1 MMPNADA
8 DQPAHASPIFAAL
21 LSLLWP
27 GLGQIYARAWKRGL
41 SLLLGVPAQ
50 AALFYGVTQSYA
62 IAAQWLIFSVSLVG
76 MIWLWNVWDAYLT
89 AKGAKSSAAAPV
101 LLIIA
106 LNLVAA
112 WIVTDIR
119 VPKLHAQQRSVIR
132 RILSGLAC
140 PDFVARKTKRVEVVG
155 KYIVLGPGAPRS
167 LEQETDEKTGPHIT
181 LTPIKVVPQEIVTVW
196 GRNFARDKPGKLLL
210 LGANEVEV
218 GTFRTDDKGRFK
230 ASFVNP
236 RDIPGSY
243 FVRARQVAETG
254 GWQISETLADTAPRM
269 LETIYL
275 ALVGTALALVFALP
289 LSFFGARNLMSGA
302 LPLRLIYGLTRGL
315 FTVLRSVEV
324 LIIAVI
330 AVAAVGI
337 GPFAGVLALAI
348 HGVGA
353 LGKLYSEAI
362 ESIEHG
368 PIEAIRSTGANELQ
382 VVIYGVVPQVVP
394 QFIAFTLYRWDIN
407 VRMATVIGLVGGGGI
422 GYQLIQYMNLLQWR
436 QAATA
441 IWLIAGVVMLMD
453 YASAVIRERIV

>member
-1 MMPNADA
+1 MPNAHA
-8 DQPAHASPIFAAL
+8 DRRFHGSPILAAL
-21 LSLLWP
+21 LSALWP
-27 GLGQIYARAWKRGL
+27 GLGQLYARAWKRGV
-41 SLLLGVPAQ
+41 SLLVGLPAQ
-50 AALFYGVTQSYA
+50 AALFYGVTLSYA
-62 IAAQWLIFSVSLVG
+62 IDVKWLIFSAGLIAL
-76 MIWLWNVWDAYLT
+76 IWLWNIWDAHLT
-89 AKGAKSSAAAPV
+89 ARGLRSSTGAAV

-112 WIVTDIR
+112 WIVTDIHA
-119 VPKLHAQQRSVIR
+119 PKLQAEQQNVIR
-132 RILSGLAC
+132 RILGGLAS
-140 PDFVARKTKRVEVVG
+140 PDFVARKTEHLEAIG
-155 KYIVLGPGAPRS
+155 KYIVPGPGAPRS
-167 LEQETDEKTGPHIT
+167 LEQDRRKKSDPHIT
-181 LTPIKVVPQEIVTVW
+181 LTPIKAARGETVTVW
-196 GRNFARDKPGKLLL
+196 GRSFARKRPGKLIL

-218 GTFRTDDKGRFK
+218 GAFLTDKNGRFR

-254 GWQISETLADTAPRM
+254 GWEISEALRDAGPRM

-275 ALVGTALALVFALP
+275 ALIGTALALVFALP

-302 LPLRLIYGLTRGL
+302 KPLKVIYGLTRGL

-337 GPFAGVLALAI
+337 GPFAGVLALSI

-368 PIEAIRSTGANELQ
+368 PIEAIRSTGANQLQ
-382 VVIYGVVPQVVP
+382 VVVYGVVPQVVP